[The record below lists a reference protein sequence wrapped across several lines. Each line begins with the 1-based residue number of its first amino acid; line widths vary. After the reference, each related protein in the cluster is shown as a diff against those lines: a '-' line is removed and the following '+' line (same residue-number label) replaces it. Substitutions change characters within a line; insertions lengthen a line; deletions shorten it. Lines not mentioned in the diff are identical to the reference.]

1 MNEKIYFAR
10 YVRRCPAEH
19 WLRKHQTVDKGTGRS
34 KQGAVSTSDFQEIC
48 SIGIGQLL
56 ILFQHWCGYTRP
68 LALDAADSMGGTI
81 TWSIIFHTVDGR
93 SAPNMVTNVPRR
105 SCQRRSSASA
115 FTL

>member
-56 ILFQHWCGYTRP
+56 ILLQHWRGKVCRP
-68 LALDAADSMGGTI
+68 DFMLNIYDWVKRPQQMNWQINFCPSFSLLYMQP
-81 TWSIIFHTVDGR
+81 FTVVVQ
-93 SAPNMVTNVPRR
+93 P
-105 SCQRRSSASA
+105 
-115 FTL
+115 LHL